1 MIHVCGIIACSSQRH
16 RQVAPIL
23 KAGLSRLEYRGYD
36 SVGIAT
42 LHDGLVIKKDAGKLD
57 DVDKKLVLDSLPGTI
72 GIAHTRWA
80 THGPPTSTNAHPH
93 VDCKGNIAVVHNGII
108 ENYMELKTFLKEK
121 KHQFKSDTDT
131 EVIAH
136 LMEHYSS
143 NEKEPLAA
151 FRQTITSLKGTYAI
165 ALLTAADPHRIY
177 FAKQSSPLVIGI
189 GEGTVFAASDIP
201 AFLDQTKKIV
211 VLRDGE
217 LGYFS
222 ATDLYIEKNGQQVKP
237 RITTVNWS
245 PEMAQKG
252 GFPHFM
258 LKEIYEQP
266 LALEN
271 TLKISMDTLERVA
284 RMLLTSEK
292 VIFTACG
299 TSYHASLYGY
309 HEFLKKIDKFVLPV
323 ISSEYSHYLH
333 LLDEDTSVVAVSQSG
348 ETMDVL
354 KFVKHAKRE
363 NANVIAITNVV
374 GSSLAREATE
384 TLYMQ
389 AGPEIGVAATKTFTG
404 QVLMMSLLSIVSQ
417 YFEGIISH
425 DEYQKV
431 MKHLRELPSAVSRI
445 IRSVEPQAKSIA
457 RKIKKAS
464 SAFYLA
470 RGSNIPVA
478 MEGALKLKE
487 IAYIHAEAYPAGESK
502 HGPIALVE
510 PNFPVVFVAPRDDD
524 ERRILSNVQEMK
536 ARGGLIILVTEP
548 NSILIDHATHSFV
561 LPYPKS
567 LYYRPIQN
575 IIPLQLLSYFTATAR
590 GLDPD
595 KPRNL
600 AKTVTVD

>member
-1 MIHVCGIIACSSQRH
+1 MIYVCGIIACSSQRH
-16 RQVAPIL
+16 QRVAPIL

-42 LHDGLVIKKDAGKLD
+42 LDASLIIKKDAGKLD
-57 DVDKKLVLDSLPGTI
+57 EVDKKLVLDSLPGKI

-80 THGPPTSTNAHPH
+80 THGPPTSINAHPH
-93 VDCKGNIAVVHNGII
+93 VDCKEGVAVVHNGII
-108 ENYMELKTFLKEK
+108 ENYIEIKTFLISKG
-121 KHQFKSDTDT
+121 HAFKSDTDT

-136 LMEHYSS
+136 LMEHHL
-143 NEKEPLAA
+143 NEGENSLEA
-151 FRQTITSLKGTYAI
+151 FRKTISSLKGTYAI
-165 ALLTAADPHRIY
+165 ALLTASDPQRIY
-177 FAKQSSPLVIGI
+177 FAKKSSPLVIGV
-189 GEGTVFAASDIP
+189 GEGALFAASDIP
-201 AFLDQTKKIV
+201 AFLDQTKKVV

-222 ATDLYIEKNGQQVKP
+222 SSELYIEKDGVQVKP
-237 RITTVNWS
+237 RITTVNWT

-271 TLKISMDTLERVA
+271 TLKIREESLEKVA
-284 RMLLTSEK
+284 RLLLSSEK
-292 VIFTACG
+292 IVFTACG
-299 TSYHASLYGY
+299 TSFHASLWGY
-309 HEFLKKIDKFVLPV
+309 HEFLRKLDKFILPV

-333 LLDEDTSVVAVSQSG
+333 LIDENTTVIAVSQSG

-354 KFVKHAKRE
+354 KFVAGVKKRDAKI
-363 NANVIAITNVV
+363 VAITNVV
-374 GSSLAREATE
+374 GSSLAREASE

-404 QVLMMSLLSIVSQ
+404 QVLMMNLLSIVTQ
-417 YFEGIISH
+417 YFEGLITH
-425 DEYQKV
+425 QEYQKV
-431 MKHLRELPSAVSRI
+431 MRSLAELPSIISRV
-445 IRSVEPQAKSIA
+445 IRTVEPRARRIA
-457 RKIKKAS
+457 NEIKRSK

-470 RGSNIPVA
+470 RGHNIPVA

-510 PNFPVVFVAPRDDD
+510 PDFPVIFVAPRDED

-536 ARGGLIILVTEP
+536 ARGGKIILVTEP
-548 NSILIDHATHSFV
+548 NSILIEHAHHSFV
-561 LPYPKS
+561 LPYPRS
-567 LYYRPIQN
+567 IYYRPIQN

>member
-1 MIHVCGIIACSSQRH
+1 MIRVCGIIACSSQRH
-16 RQVAPIL
+16 QQVAPIL

-36 SVGIAT
+36 SVGMAT
-42 LHDGLVIKKDAGKLD
+42 LHEGLVIKKDAGKLAE
-57 DVDKKLVLDSLPGTI
+57 VDKKLILDELPGKI

-80 THGPPTSTNAHPH
+80 THGPPTSSNAHPH
-93 VDCKGNIAVVHNGII
+93 VDCNENIAVVHNGII
-108 ENYMELKTFLKEK
+108 ENYIELKTFLVEK
-121 KHQFKSDTDT
+121 GHVFKSDTDT

-136 LMEHYSS
+136 LMEQYL
-143 NEKEPLAA
+143 KEERSPLDA
-151 FRQTITSLKGTYAI
+151 FRRAISSLKGTYAI
-165 ALLTAADPHRIY
+165 ALLTADDPNRIY

-189 GEGTVFAASDIP
+189 GNGAVFAASDIP

-222 ATDLYIEKNGQQVKP
+222 ATELYIEKDGEQVKP
-237 RITTVNWS
+237 RTTTVNWS

-271 TLKISMDTLERVA
+271 TLKIRKEALERVA
-284 RMLLTSEK
+284 RLLLTSEK
-292 VIFTACG
+292 IIFTACG
-299 TSYHASLYGY
+299 TSFHASLWGY
-309 HEFLKKIDKFVLPV
+309 HEFIKKIDKFVLPV
-323 ISSEYSHYLH
+323 ISSEYSHYVH
-333 LLDEDTSVVAVSQSG
+333 LLDEDTSVIAVSQSG

-354 KFVKHAKRE
+354 KFVKCAKER
-363 NANVIAITNVV
+363 NASIVAITNVV
-374 GSSLAREATE
+374 GSSLAREASE

-404 QVLMMSLLSIVSQ
+404 QVLMMNLLSIVSQ
-417 YFEGIISH
+417 YFEGVITH
-425 DEYQKV
+425 DEYRKS
-431 MKHLRELPSAVSRI
+431 MKLLSELPSNVSKI
-445 IRSVEPQAKSIA
+445 IRRVEPQAKKIA
-457 RKIKKAS
+457 QEIKGSS

-470 RGSNIPVA
+470 RGGNIPVA

-510 PNFPVVFVAPRDDD
+510 PDFPVVFVAPRDDD

-536 ARGGLIILVTEP
+536 ARGGKIILVTEP
-548 NSILIDHATHSFV
+548 NSILIEHAAHSFV

-567 LYYRPIQN
+567 PYYRPIQDV
-575 IIPLQLLSYFTATAR
+575 IPLQLLSYFTATAR